1 MVQRGEAPCRLTLQ
15 GYQLSAAVVS
25 RSVVRLFCGA
35 ASAPSPGTVHVVHVV
50 HVVLVGRQPGL
61 VRFDGIW
68 LFTGRSVSVST
79 TVSPDRFSP
88 TRWGPPSIRRRFSLS
103 LSLCADRLAS
113 MSRRVTTCRHRN
125 YPDSTGIHLR
135 RVGRPWPPALGPPTG
150 RRRILPGPIDADVA
164 KLRRF
169 RRIFDRRR
177 LVAFRAHSVVF
188 EIGVGLRFHSGEID
202 RTQGYSSS
210 MKRWLYYLRSS
221 IFLSLSFFQ
230 FAKSMMRLDA
240 YLVLSV
246 K

>member
-1 MVQRGEAPCRLTLQ
+1 MTLQ

-150 RRRILPGPIDADVA
+150 RRRILPGPI
-164 KLRRF
+164 
-169 RRIFDRRR
+169 R

-210 MKRWLYYLRSS
+210 MKLWLYYLRSS